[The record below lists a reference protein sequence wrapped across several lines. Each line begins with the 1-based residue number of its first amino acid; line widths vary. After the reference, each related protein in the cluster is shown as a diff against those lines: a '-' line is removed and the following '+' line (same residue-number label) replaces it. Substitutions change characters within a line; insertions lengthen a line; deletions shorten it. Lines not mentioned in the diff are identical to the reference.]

1 MFEVA
6 CFTSIHLPRLLLQ
19 SSGQVNSSKS
29 MIGHC
34 LGAAAGVEA
43 ASLKDLLGKVE
54 NCAAAIRGFAGGSS

>member
-34 LGAAAGVEA
+34 LGAAAGVE
-43 ASLKDLLGKVE
+43 V
-54 NCAAAIRGFAGGSS
+54 GFAGKSGELCCGH